1 MTASLA
7 YFYADWDLNQTR
19 LVKMIAPLTPAQLL
33 LRSAPH
39 MWHVSGLAAHVVGA
53 RSFWFHHIMHEGPP
67 EVAGWLGL
75 DDRDESERT
84 VERIVQG
91 LNETWAMIA
100 SMLARCTEANL
111 DDTFERHYPD
121 GRVKTFTRQAL
132 IMRVLTHD
140 AAHSGEI
147 SQILGMH
154 GVTGLDW

>member
-1 MTASLA
+1 MTTALSYL
-7 YFYADWDLNQTR
+7 FADWDLHQRRFVN
-19 LVKMIAPLTPAQLL
+19 MIAPLTPEQLL

-67 EVAGWLGL
+67 EVGRWLGL
-75 DDRDESERT
+75 DDGPESERT

-91 LNETWAMIA
+91 FNETWDMIA
-100 SMLARCTEANL
+100 AMLARCTVADL
-111 DDTFERHYPD
+111 DDTFDRHYPD

-140 AAHSGEI
+140 AAHAGEI